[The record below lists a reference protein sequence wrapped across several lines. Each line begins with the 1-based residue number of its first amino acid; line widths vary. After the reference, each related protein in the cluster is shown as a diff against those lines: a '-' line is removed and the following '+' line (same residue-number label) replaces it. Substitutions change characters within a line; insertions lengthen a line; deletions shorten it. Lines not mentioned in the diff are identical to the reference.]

1 MCSAGGVTATI
12 MAKLHDGLTP
22 RVNPANPDGPLLLD
36 LRLPDFSDATPL
48 STPVPSDEDEDA
60 DAVTAA
66 EAEGEGEL
74 SAGIIAEAPA
84 PGAHGFEVPG
94 RVLVGAGGKAPGA
107 GGGGNSKLNT
117 RKRRRSGEA
126 ALLSASAGASGSSS
140 SGLALVLSGA
150 KARRERTR
158 VRRIAQDAHILSPLE
173 TAPRAVIEKH
183 LVRLRAGVIF
193 RYLMPLLQRFLNHA
207 LNRGL
212 FNDPVNLEVYPD
224 YSKVIARPMDLGMV
238 KQKLQALLYEDE
250 LEFSEEVRTVFQNA
264 MRYNP
269 EGNQVHQNA
278 ARLLQEFEQD
288 FGRVLQRAKA
298 RLAAQ
303 QSHGHD
309 CELCRGNE
317 CPLCGEKCLKF
328 DPPMLPCSG
337 TCALNIRR
345 GAIYYMTPD
354 GCRFWCQRCFN
365 ALPQIVPPHLVT
377 KGAKDQ
383 KEQLKRDLRRLTHSA
398 EDTGEP
404 WVQCDCCRLWMHQ
417 ACALF
422 SLRKNLLASAP
433 MAVRFKCAICRLAE
447 LNAVEA
453 EAGGSATTGQ
463 PGAAGAI
470 AATVG
475 SGTRAANG
483 NGQPP
488 LPPAASPPLRRQH
501 VAAPPAYDNP
511 DAQTSAAAAAAALGR
526 STPRSRSL
534 GVSTVEGFDAP
545 GDLSATADGGGAR
558 DAKNSRHAQ
567 LRAHPGP
574 RDCRAETLPKTRM
587 GSYVLRPCATAP
599 IPARQPRV
607 LQPSILQPKGGID
620 SLLSVDSLFSP
631 PLFLCLE
638 FWVDFLLI
646 SIDSTWA
653 GSLRSAC
660 TQSCAPW
667 TRNPSARPS
676 QYAVCARTTWPSPCT
691 RSCANTSRREMA
703 PPTQWRCGIARKPS
717 ASSRSSTDLTCASS
731 PCTCG

>member
-12 MAKLHDGLTP
+12 MAKLHDDLVP
-22 RVNPANPDGPLLLD
+22 RANPTNPDGPLLLD

-48 STPVPSDEDEDA
+48 STPIPSDEDEDE
-60 DAVTAA
+60 DAEAAPAA
-66 EAEGEGEL
+66 EAEGEGEI
-74 SAGIIAEAPA
+74 SAGTIAEAPA

-94 RVLVGAGGKAPGA
+94 RVLVNAGGKAPG
-107 GGGGNSKLNT
+107 GGSGSGKLNT

-126 ALLSASAGASGSSS
+126 TLLSGSTGPSGSSS
-140 SGLALVLSGA
+140 GGSGVGSGGGLALALSGA

-173 TAPRAVIEKH
+173 TAPKAIIEKH

-288 FGRVLQRAKA
+288 FGRVLQKAKA

-328 DPPMLPCSG
+328 DPPLLPCSG
-337 TCALNIRR
+337 TCSLNIRR

-422 SLRKNLLASAP
+422 SLRKNLLAAAP

-447 LNAVEA
+447 LNAAEA
-453 EAGGSATTGQ
+453 EAAEASAATAGPPGTIAAAAAAAAAGSAH
-463 PGAAGAI
+463 
-470 AATVG
+470 
-475 SGTRAANG
+475 AANG
-483 NGQPP
+483 NGHPP
-488 LPPAASPPLRRQH
+488 LSPAALPPPRQQPI
-501 VAAPPAYDNP
+501 AAAAAYDNP

-526 STPRSRSL
+526 STPRSRNL
-534 GVSTVEGFDAP
+534 GVSTVEGYDVP
-545 GDLSATADGGGAR
+545 GNHSAAEDGGGAYG
-558 DAKNSRHAQ
+558 AKHNRRAQ
-567 LRAHPGP
+567 PRAHPGP
-574 RDCRAETLPKTRM
+574 RDCHAETLPKTRM
-587 GSYVLRPCATAP
+587 GSYVLR
-599 IPARQPRV
+599 
-607 LQPSILQPKGGID
+607 
-620 SLLSVDSLFSP
+620 LLSS
-631 PLFLCLE
+631 FLYYC
-638 FWVDFLLI
+638 
-646 SIDSTWA
+646 S
-653 GSLRSAC
+653 
-660 TQSCAPW
+660 
-667 TRNPSARPS
+667 
-676 QYAVCARTTWPSPCT
+676 T
-691 RSCANTSRREMA
+691 RSCPRFHHLCFS
-703 PPTQWRCGIARKPS
+703 PLQ
-717 ASSRSSTDLTCASS
+717 SSTVQPEGWTDVVLLVDYRF
-731 PCTCG
+731 